1 MILVVTWRTPMQFVA
16 VPMCTGE
23 SFVMSCLKH
32 ILIEPGTKLCK
43 WICSIFFS
51 YHCTWQV
58 HIIRCIFDLKIF
70 ASSFILSYFSMSQR
84 FRPPRVT
91 SRHIM
96 THVHAKEIHRLH
108 VVSLPTLA
116 GRQSRTTD
124 LDSKV
129 AATQSPVKSCG
140 RQGQPRMNAWRTNP
154 FESSWCT
161 PHK

>member
-1 MILVVTWRTPMQFVA
+1 MILVTWRTPMHFVA

-96 THVHAKEIHRLH
+96 THVHAKEIHSLH
-108 VVSLPTLA
+108 VVPLPTLA

-129 AATQSPVKSCG
+129 AATQAKSSEVLRAAG
-140 RQGQPRMNAWRTNP
+140 AATNECLAH
-154 FESSWCT
+154 ESLWTFLMYS
-161 PHK
+161 